1 MLSPVREKK
10 PNLAHGLNKTKEVHY
25 EGTLETSVDLKSN
38 VRTII
43 KI

>member
-10 PNLAHGLNKTKEVHY
+10 PNLAHGPNKMKRLRC

-38 VRTII
+38 VII